1 MDDKTEGQRLVDRKE
16 MLDAKLCIS
25 ENVTR
30 QARRL
35 LYCETPQEL
44 LNALRALA
52 RCVTFESR
60 SVRNKFL

>member
-25 ENVTR
+25 EHVTR

-44 LNALRALA
+44 LNVLQALA
-52 RCVTFESR
+52 RCVTCESR